1 VLAPLLAV
9 ALLLPTVTAGQG
21 APAAAP
27 KTVPPTAASAPTTA
41 ATPGPAPAA
50 PTYAPDEAMDFKVE
64 WSGLPVGKA
73 RIWVGQPAGQLV
85 PVFLQAQTAGLVG
98 FVTVRQLLV
107 SNLDAVTGLPRSATL
122 DALEPGDYRHSDQ
135 VRYDREAGTATV
147 RQKGK
152 HDKTYDLEVPPG
164 TLDFVALVFR
174 LRAMPLEPGARH
186 DFPVLSG
193 RKVTTVTV
201 EVLERERIETRAGS
215 FDALK
220 VKVPTGFD
228 GKFQEKSP
236 TFLWLSDDARRL
248 VVRISTDFAVGRGVA
263 DLVAYRPGTR
273 ISPASPVP

>member
-1 VLAPLLAV
+1 MLTPALGLAALLA
-9 ALLLPTVTAGQG
+9 AAG
-21 APAAAP
+21 
-27 KTVPPTAASAPTTA
+27 
-41 ATPGPAPAA
+41 PAA
-50 PTYAPDEAMDFKVE
+50 PSGPASALPPAVATIGPPHVPPAFAADEQMEFKVE
-64 WSGLPVGKA
+64 WAGITVGKA

-98 FVTVRQLLV
+98 FVTVRQMLS
-107 SNLDAVTGLPRSATL
+107 SNLDAATGLPRSFLL

-135 VRYDREAGTATV
+135 VRYDRAAGTATV

-152 HDKTYDLEVPPG
+152 YDKTYDLEVPPG

-174 LRAMPLEPGARH
+174 LRALPLEPGAKH
-186 DFPVLSG
+186 VFPVLSG
-193 RKVTTVTV
+193 RKVTVITA
-201 EVLERERIETRAGS
+201 EVLGRERVETRAGD
-215 FDALK
+215 FDAIK

-263 DLVAYRPGTR
+263 DLVAYKPGTR
-273 ISPASPVP
+273 AEPATP

>member
-1 VLAPLLAV
+1 
-9 ALLLPTVTAGQG
+9 
-21 APAAAP
+21 
-27 KTVPPTAASAPTTA
+27 
-41 ATPGPAPAA
+41 
-50 PTYAPDEAMDFKVE
+50 MDFKVE
-64 WSGLPVGKA
+64 WAGLPVGKA

-98 FVTVRQLLV
+98 FVTVRQMLS
-107 SNLDAVTGLPRSATL
+107 SNLDAATGLPRSFML
-122 DALEPGDYRHSDQ
+122 DALEPGDYRHSDH

-152 HDKTYDLEVPPG
+152 FDKTYDLEVPPG

-174 LRAMPLEPGARH
+174 LRALPLEPGAKH
-186 DFPVLSG
+186 EFPVLSG
-193 RKVTTVTV
+193 RKVTVVTT
-201 EVLERERIETRAGS
+201 EVLGRERVETKAGG
-215 FDALK
+215 FDAVK

-263 DLVAYRPGTR
+263 DLVAYRPGKPAA
-273 ISPASPVP
+273 PASPAP

>member
-1 VLAPLLAV
+1 MLLPAVCLAALLAAAGPASPSGPAAV
-9 ALLLPTVTAGQG
+9 LPPAPAPT
-21 APAAAP
+21 PAAAP
-27 KTVPPTAASAPTTA
+27 
-41 ATPGPAPAA
+41 PAPAFA
-50 PTYAPDEAMDFKVE
+50 ADEQMDFKVA
-64 WSGLPVGKA
+64 WAGLPVGKA

-98 FVTVRQLLV
+98 FVTVRQMLS
-107 SNLDAVTGLPRSATL
+107 SNLDAATGLPRSFML
-122 DALEPGDYRHSDQ
+122 DALEPGDYRHSDH

-152 HDKTYDLEVPPG
+152 FDKTYDLEVPPG

-174 LRAMPLEPGARH
+174 LRALPLEPGAKH
-186 DFPVLSG
+186 EFPVLSG
-193 RKVTTVTV
+193 RKVTVVTT
-201 EVLERERIETRAGS
+201 EVLGRERVETKAGG
-215 FDALK
+215 FDAVK

-263 DLVAYRPGTR
+263 DLVAYRPGKPAA
-273 ISPASPVP
+273 PASPAP

>member
-1 VLAPLLAV
+1 MLAPALCLA
-9 ALLLPTVTAGQG
+9 ALL
-21 APAAAP
+21 
-27 KTVPPTAASAPTTA
+27 SAT
-41 ATPGPAPAA
+41 GPAA
-50 PTYAPDEAMDFKVE
+50 PSGPASALLPPAVATIGPPHAPLALAADEQMDFKVE
-64 WSGLPVGKA
+64 WAGITVGKA

-98 FVTVRQLLV
+98 FVTVRQMLS
-107 SNLDAVTGLPRSATL
+107 SNLDVATGLPRSFLL

-135 VRYDREAGTATV
+135 VRYDRAAGTATV

-152 HDKTYDLEVPPG
+152 YDKTYDLEVPPG

-174 LRAMPLEPGARH
+174 LRALPLEPGLKH
-186 DFPVLSG
+186 EFPVLSG
-193 RKVTTVTV
+193 RKVTVVTT
-201 EVLERERIETRAGS
+201 EVLERERVETKAGG
-215 FDALK
+215 FDAIK

-263 DLVAYRPGTR
+263 DLVAYRPGKAAAP
-273 ISPASPVP
+273 SP

>member
-1 VLAPLLAV
+1 MLAPALGLAALLA
-9 ALLLPTVTAGQG
+9 AAG
-21 APAAAP
+21 
-27 KTVPPTAASAPTTA
+27 
-41 ATPGPAPAA
+41 PAA
-50 PTYAPDEAMDFKVE
+50 PSGPAGLLPPAVATIGPAHAPPALAADEQMDFKVE
-64 WSGLPVGKA
+64 WAGITVGKA
-73 RIWVGQPAGQLV
+73 RIWVGQPSGQLV

-98 FVTVRQLLV
+98 FVTVRQMLS
-107 SNLDAVTGLPRSATL
+107 SNLDAATGLPRSFLL

-152 HDKTYDLEVPPG
+152 FDKTYDLEVPPG

-174 LRAMPLEPGARH
+174 LRALPLEPGAKH
-186 DFPVLSG
+186 EFPVLSG
-193 RKVTTVTV
+193 RKVTVVTT
-201 EVLERERIETRAGS
+201 EVLGRERVETKAGD
-215 FDALK
+215 FDAIK

-263 DLVAYRPGTR
+263 DLVAYRPGKAAAA
-273 ISPASPVP
+273 PAPATP

>member
-1 VLAPLLAV
+1 MLAPAICLAALLA
-9 ALLLPTVTAGQG
+9 AAGPAAPASPATVVP
-21 APAAAP
+21 PAAA
-27 KTVPPTAASAPTTA
+27 AA
-41 ATPGPAPAA
+41 PAP
-50 PTYAPDEAMDFKVE
+50 PAPDFAADEQMEFKVE
-64 WSGLPVGKA
+64 WAGIPVGKA

-98 FVTVRQLLV
+98 FVTVRQMLS
-107 SNLDAVTGLPRSATL
+107 SNLDAATGLPRSFML
-122 DALEPGDYRHSDQ
+122 DALEPGDYRHSDH

-152 HDKTYDLEVPPG
+152 FDKTYDLEVPPG

-174 LRAMPLEPGARH
+174 LRVLPLAPGATH
-186 DFPVLSG
+186 QFPVLSG
-193 RKVTTVTV
+193 RKVTVVTT
-201 EVLERERIETRAGS
+201 EVLGRERVETKAGR
-215 FDALK
+215 FDAIK

-263 DLVAYRPGTR
+263 DLVAYRPGKVAP
-273 ISPASPVP
+273 PATPAP